1 MFNTSLGLIGASLST
16 CITYFLNLIVGTA
29 VVTLRSGIVH
39 PESWHWFNADSFRNF
54 CEFLKYGVPATL
66 MLCFEWWCF
75 EVLSLLA
82 GMLSV
87 NELAAN
93 VVLFNLISFLYQNA
107 LGMSFAISNL
117 VGNNIGGRRPVT
129 ARRYFVTS
137 VFIIL
142 IFGAGSIAVLN
153 LFRNYVPYIYT
164 QSDDVVPLVS
174 ETIPYFSIMVFFD
187 YTQVVE
193 SGSIRAIGYQK
204 YGSVIT
210 LFGYW
215 AITMPFAYIFAFSFD
230 LRLKGIWLGIP
241 LGVLIASVCFTVILC
256 TANWKKIAD
265 EAYERIQEEKSELQV
280 GLLEK

>member
-1 MFNTSLGLIGASLST
+1 
-16 CITYFLNLIVGTA
+16 
-29 VVTLRSGIVH
+29 
-39 PESWHWFNADSFRNF
+39 
-54 CEFLKYGVPATL
+54 

-75 EVLSLLA
+75 EILSLLA

-117 VGNNIGGRRPVT
+117 VGNNIGGLKPNT
-129 ARRYFVTS
+129 AKRYFKTS

-142 IFGAGSIAVLN
+142 IFGACSISILN
-153 LFRNYVPYIYT
+153 LFKNYVPYIYT
-164 QSDDVVPLVS
+164 QSEEVVPLVTQ
-174 ETIPYFSIMVFFD
+174 TIPFFSIMVFFD

-204 YGSVIT
+204 YGSIIT

-215 AITMPFAYIFAFSFD
+215 AITMPFAYLFTFTFD

-241 LGVLIASVCFTVILC
+241 LGVFVASVCFTIILC
-256 TANWKKIAD
+256 NANWKKISD
-265 EAYERIQEEKSELQV
+265 DAYQRIQEEKSELQV
-280 GLLEK
+280 SLLEK